1 MDPAGPAAE
10 AESAMASKM
19 GYGRTSGARGTLRCR
34 RPPFRIA
41 ALVPKWRLAIVLTII
56 GWENLFGVLGV
67 PLAQTPSDVV
77 SQAFKNRRQASA
89 ESAQYDISFSGN
101 KRQLS
106 YVRQGNDKLAIK
118 VTTAK
123 GGTSEITIFGQSV
136 FSRTDGGSWS
146 RSQRPASLPV
156 NVAGPPP
163 TLSNLAE
170 SEPVVIDGRKQRVF
184 TGDGRWQ
191 FGATNG
197 IGTWKITIDAAK
209 VLPTQVEFSGQCS
222 NQPCGFV
229 QKSSFG
235 PALSVDVPAI
245 DADSVGYVIYR
256 LGPNGSAGFFL
267 HSAVPGHAGT
277 LKSVGTGNTDL
288 AGAAASTE
296 SLGEPVVYGKSAEGF
311 LSWRSIKP
319 GTDGKFAESPSV
331 TVDDGWS
338 PFREIAA
345 GDNGAIYGR
354 YPVDSD
360 ATHAFRW
367 RRHLGYRL
375 GLDKWGSL
383 TSDIGDKK
391 EWGQYL
397 KVFCGSKGV
406 FYGILP
412 NGDLMW
418 HRHEGYLDGQ
428 DKWSAEIVR
437 VGPGWNEMKAVAPA
451 GDGVIY
457 AVNKAGQLVW
467 TRHRGY
473 LTGEDLWDGPVV
485 IANDWKDTV
494 SLFAFKNR

>member
-1 MDPAGPAAE
+1 
-10 AESAMASKM
+10 M
-19 GYGRTSGARGTLRCR
+19 GYGRLPGAHGMFWCE

-41 ALVPKWRLAIVLTII
+41 ALVLVVGSAS
-56 GWENLFGVLGV
+56 LFGSFGAA
-67 PLAQTPSDVV
+67 LAQTPSDVV
-77 SQAFKNRRQASA
+77 AQAFKNRQQAPA
-89 ESAQYDISFSGN
+89 ESAQYDISFAGN
-101 KRQLS
+101 KRHFS
-106 YVRQGNDKLAIK
+106 YVRQGSDRLAIK

-123 GGTSEITIFGQSV
+123 GGTSEITIVGQSV
-136 FSRTDGGSWS
+136 FKRNEGGSWT
-146 RSQRPASLPV
+146 RSQRPDSLPGDI
-156 NVAGPPP
+156 AGPPP
-163 TLSNLAE
+163 ALSNLAE
-170 SEPVVIDGRKQRVF
+170 GASVVIDGRRQRVF
-184 TGDGRWQ
+184 TADGNWQ

-197 IGTWKITIDAAK
+197 TGTWTLTIDAAN
-209 VLPTQVEFSGQCS
+209 VLPTQVEFSGQCGG
-222 NQPCGFV
+222 QPCGYV

-235 PALSVDVPAI
+235 PGLSVDVPTL
-245 DADSVGYVIYR
+245 DADSVSHVIYR
-256 LGPNGSAGFFL
+256 LGPNGVAGFFL
-267 HSAVPGHAGT
+267 HSAIPGHAGT
-277 LKSVGTGNTDL
+277 LKGVGTGHSDL
-288 AGAAASTE
+288 LDAAASSE
-296 SLGEPVVYGKSAEGF
+296 SLGEAVIYGKSAEGF

-319 GTDGKFAESPSV
+319 GTDGKFAESASV
-331 TVDDGWS
+331 TVDEGWL

-345 GDNGAIYGR
+345 GDSGAIYGR
-354 YPVDSD
+354 YPADSN

-367 RRHLGYRL
+367 RRHLGYRI

-428 DKWSAEIVR
+428 DRWSTDIPR
-437 VGPGWNEMKAVAPA
+437 VGKGWNDMKAVAPA

-467 TRHRGY
+467 MKHRGY

-485 IANDWKDTV
+485 IASDWKDAV
-494 SLFAFKNR
+494 GLYAFKSP